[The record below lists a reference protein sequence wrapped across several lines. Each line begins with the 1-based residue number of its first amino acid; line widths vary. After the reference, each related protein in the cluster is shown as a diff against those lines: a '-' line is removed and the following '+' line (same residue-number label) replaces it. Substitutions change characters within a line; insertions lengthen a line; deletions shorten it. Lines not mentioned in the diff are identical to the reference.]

1 MCGTFLNQKDV
12 EQFNDLPFDNNLY
25 QQLNNI
31 LFGGEKTR
39 EYIKRNVMSYLNL
52 KKHRENNT
60 FIRKMNEKFPNVG
73 QVIELINGLDNSKG
87 CLAILL
93 QRFESNL
100 LLDIGIKKLLKEHPN
115 LNFFTIHDSVAV
127 EEGMAET
134 VKNILSEVISET
146 TGKPIGL
153 SIKKPEDPFKT
164 IENTALEMLNKS
176 YKKILSKRRKVK
188 FSKR

>member
-1 MCGTFLNQKDV
+1 
-12 EQFNDLPFDNNLY
+12 
-25 QQLNNI
+25 
-31 LFGGEKTR
+31 
-39 EYIKRNVMSYLNL
+39 MSYLNL

-60 FIRKMNEKFPNVG
+60 FIRKMNEIFPNVG

-93 QRFESNL
+93 QRFESTL
-100 LLDIGIKKLLKEHPN
+100 LLDIGIKKLLKEIPN
-115 LNFFTIHDSVAV
+115 LNFFTVHDSVAV
-127 EEGMAET
+127 EEEMAET
-134 VKNILSEVISET
+134 VKNILSAVISET
-146 TGKPIGL
+146 TGKQIGL
-153 SIKKPEDPFKT
+153 SVKEREDPFKK